1 MAIWRPSPGPDT
13 GISGTHQNIT
23 ALYGRGPKHCA
34 NSWQKSRSLRTRIA
48 GKIRRSRKRRP
59 CRSGRS
65 DQRQRAT
72 GWNARV
78 AARLQ
83 MRISMPATAIPS
95 HWTIAAIQSGER
107 VTFDEAK
114 QQVMAGAHPWPRVQG
129 RTVCLDTTRRS
140 KDRISAEI
148 SVCVYR
154 LAAEICRRHG

>member
-1 MAIWRPSPGPDT
+1 LAKKQEFANAHCWKNQAESKAAPMQEWTKRPAAT
-13 GISGTHQNIT
+13 
-23 ALYGRGPKHCA
+23 C
-34 NSWQKSRSLRTRIA
+34 
-48 GKIRRSRKRRP
+48 
-59 CRSGRS
+59 
-65 DQRQRAT
+65 AT
-72 GWNARV
+72 GWNARA

-107 VTFDEAK
+107 VTFDDAK

-129 RTVCLDTTRRS
+129 RTVGCLDTTRRS

-148 SVCVYR
+148 SVCIYR